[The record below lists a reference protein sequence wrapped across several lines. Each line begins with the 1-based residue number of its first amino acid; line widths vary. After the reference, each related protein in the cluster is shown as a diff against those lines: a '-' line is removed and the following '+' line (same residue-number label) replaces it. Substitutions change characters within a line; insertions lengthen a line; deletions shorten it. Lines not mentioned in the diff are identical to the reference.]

1 MTTTSRAF
9 TLRSSATM
17 HDILHQIDRI
27 KAFRSTILERY
38 RETPL
43 LGCSLADVRR
53 VVIIN
58 SASRS
63 GSSLLYALLGKLP
76 GVISLTGEAAPFYKL
91 NSRVDAFNPH
101 DSDRIPSELL
111 DRVIDFPGLS
121 RDFLADLSLAET
133 ERVTARIDEDRY
145 IDDLVLRLVM
155 QWTNLEPDGDTLRR
169 CVAAAFADYAAG
181 HPIFDTEEF
190 HLCLL
195 ERLCRLSPRIN
206 PFYYDIGTDK
216 VALRFPF
223 IDIPVGPPTEQFTLE
238 EPPFILL
245 PPKRRPTPAELSG
258 KVLLLKSTVDCYRM
272 NLVTRLFPGAE
283 IRIIHLVRNPAATI
297 NGLYDGWHHRGF
309 FSHNL
314 AVGAGEDAAPPLRIK
329 GYSDRY
335 PFGGSW
341 WNFDLPPGWERFAD
355 RDLLEV
361 CAFQWH
367 SANAEIL
374 ANLETSQ
381 ESCCRVHFEEI
392 IRSAD
397 SRHAEF
403 NRMLQFM
410 GIPPE
415 EAPHLGLDAMPI
427 VQSTLPPQLYRWKKR
442 EEMIS
447 RVLAI
452 PRIREMAA
460 SFGYADDTMEGWL

>member
-1 MTTTSRAF
+1 
-9 TLRSSATM
+9 M
-17 HDILHQIDRI
+17 HTILHQIDRI
-27 KAFRSTILERY
+27 KTLRRTVLDRH

-43 LGCSLADVRR
+43 LSRSLADARR

-76 GVISLTGEAAPFYKL
+76 QVLSLTGEAAPFYKL
-91 NSRVDAFNPH
+91 NSRIDGFNPH
-101 DSDRIPSELL
+101 ASDRIPTELL
-111 DRVIDFPGLS
+111 GDVIDFAGLS
-121 RDFLADLSLAET
+121 LDFLADLYRADT
-133 ERVTARIDEDRY
+133 ESITARIDADRY
-145 IDDLVLRLVM
+145 IDDLLLRLAL
-155 QWTNLEPDGDTLRR
+155 QWTDLELDETTLRGTIET
-169 CVAAAFADYAAG
+169 AFTEYAAG
-181 HPIFDTEEF
+181 HPLFDTEEF
-190 HLCLL
+190 YLCLL
-195 ERLCRLSPRIN
+195 EHLCRLSPRIN

-223 IDIPVGPPTEQFTLE
+223 IDIPSGPPTESFTLE

-245 PPKRRPTPAELSG
+245 PPKHRPTVEDLG
-258 KVLLLKSTVDCYRM
+258 DKVILLKSTVDCYRM
-272 NLVTRLFPGAE
+272 NLVERLFPGAE

-314 AVGAGEDAAPPLRIK
+314 AVRVGGEAAPTPLRIK

-335 PFGGSW
+335 PFGGTW
-341 WNFDLPPGWERFAD
+341 WNFDLPPGWEQFAD
-355 RDLLEV
+355 RDLLDV

-374 ANLETSQ
+374 ANLAETRHSA
-381 ESCCRVHFEEI
+381 CRVHFEEI
-392 IRSAD
+392 IRSPE
-397 SRHAEF
+397 SRRREF
-403 NRMLQFM
+403 ERMLDFM
-410 GIPPE
+410 GITSSE
-415 EAPHLGLDAMPI
+415 IDSLRLHAMPV
-427 VQSTLPPQLYRWKKR
+427 VQSTLPPQLYRWKQR

-460 SFGYADDTMEGWL
+460 AFGYDDASREGWL